1 MVQVT
6 GVSPWTRTFTL
17 MHSFQVWAAVPPW
30 KQGSLAEFVTL
41 TEFEV
46 SSAVALLVSPRLIRQ
61 ISPFL
66 RCNVRCQTDGTGR
79 KWHLWSVLL
88 GKLGEQKNQSR
99 GHMDIFVS

>member
-6 GVSPWTRTFTL
+6 AVSPWMRTFTV

-46 SSAVALLVSPRLIRQ
+46 SSNVAIMVSPRLIRHER
-61 ISPFL
+61 SLFP
-66 RCNVRCQTDGTGR
+66 RCNVRCQTDAKGR
-79 KWHLWSVLL
+79 NHHCELA
-88 GKLGEQKNQSR
+88 
-99 GHMDIFVS
+99 

>member
-6 GVSPWTRTFTL
+6 AVSPWTRTFTV

-46 SSAVALLVSPRLIRQ
+46 SSDVVFVVSPRLIRQ
-61 ISPFL
+61 DSSFS
-66 RCNVRCQTDGTGR
+66 
-79 KWHLWSVLL
+79 K
-88 GKLGEQKNQSR
+88 
-99 GHMDIFVS
+99 M